1 MAQLSIGLDIGH
13 HQVRAIAL
21 ARPTSAQARAG
32 AVAKVVAS
40 AAVPRL
46 DHDGHPKPLPAVL
59 AEIEALLGKRG
70 ALTVHLG
77 DASNMVRFVPTLALP
92 PDRRQRLLRLE
103 LTQHANEAGDL
114 AADAW
119 EVQVPGEEIV
129 HGCVISQPAHVL
141 TGLQAI
147 RTARLGS
154 ARIAY
159 GPAAIANTAYAAHL
173 AEGEELVLVVDIGA
187 SITGISLIGDHRLLA
202 CRQVP
207 IGGEAFTEALMTPA
221 IDRQAAEKSK
231 VSNEPVPVYSS
242 AAAIAGTTIA
252 TAISET
258 ALLDSD
264 ADLFASPGET
274 FPSTPLIS
282 GSEPQR
288 KRVADASFDAL
299 FEDAE
304 APAAENPRLET
315 PKLETFELETFE
327 LETFELEPRKPRAV
341 TLPPADDALDEYVVL
356 ELDDGPA
363 QAVTTPPLPLTPLP
377 LPSSTPL
384 PGTPTINPERKA
396 LGPELQRTAEALYAQ
411 LASSVLWFRS
421 QLRLDDLRIARVY
434 LCGGGAAL
442 EGLETYLQR
451 RFNCPVALLDPFA
464 QLAPATDKT
473 RLPSDGPAWATAVGL
488 ALATPALSGAQA
500 MVLDLRPESLVRAD
514 FRRQQQIWPFI
525 AAGLLVLATAVG
537 SWVLYSQDVARE
549 ETLSAYSNW
558 KSKRE
563 EMLKQL
569 ATLDADKNA
578 QAEDLRA
585 IAGRIY
591 AGRDLLFAVR
601 AIKELA
607 NEAKQLWIVGFET
620 RGVGTSDSR
629 DDQPQTTTVAAKGY
643 DTAINRGALLLSG
656 RVKFEAASTDTEL
669 DQFLKKWRET
679 LVQWKPAPDAPLLFL
694 KQRVV
699 EWDPIHKTVAARPG
713 GKPPASEGEFPFKI
727 EFTFPPTQLDQITA
741 TRTGSEKP

>member
-119 EVQVPGEEIV
+119 EVQIPGEEIV

-141 TGLQAI
+141 AGLQAI
-147 RTARLGS
+147 HTARLGS

-187 SITGISLIGDHRLLA
+187 TITGISLIGDHRLLA

-207 IGGEAFTEALMTPA
+207 IGGEAFTEALMTPV

-242 AAAIAGTTIA
+242 SAIAGTTIA
-252 TAISET
+252 TAVSET
-258 ALLDSD
+258 ALVGTDE
-264 ADLFASPGET
+264 DLFGTPMESAPTAVPVSTGE
-274 FPSTPLIS
+274 PP
-282 GSEPQR
+282 R
-288 KRVADASFDAL
+288 KRVADAAFDAL

-304 APAAENPRLET
+304 FPAAESPVAVSPTGESPAVRVAPL
-315 PKLETFELETFE
+315 PSFE
-327 LETFELEPRKPRAV
+327 
-341 TLPPADDALDEYVVL
+341 DALDEQIVL
-356 ELDDGPA
+356 ELDDEPQPA
-363 QAVTTPPLPLTPLP
+363 ASTISLPPAPLP
-377 LPSSTPL
+377 LP
-384 PGTPTINPERKA
+384 GAVTINLGRKA

-434 LCGGGAAL
+434 ISGGGAVL
-442 EGLETYLQR
+442 EGLDAYLQR
-451 RFNCPVALLDPFA
+451 RFNCPVAILDPFA
-464 QLAPATDKT
+464 QLAPANDKT

-514 FRRQQQIWPFI
+514 FRRQQQIWPFV
-525 AAGLLVLATAVG
+525 AAGLLVLATAIG
-537 SWVLYSQDVARE
+537 SWVLYSQQVARE
-549 ETLSAYSNW
+549 ETISAYSNW
-558 KSKRE
+558 KSKRDE
-563 EMLKQL
+563 LLKQL
-569 ATLDADKNA
+569 TTLDAEKNA

-591 AGRDLLFAVR
+591 AGRDLLFAAR
-601 AIKELA
+601 ALKELA
-607 NEAKQLWIVGFET
+607 IKAPELWVVRFET
-620 RGVGTSDSR
+620 RGVGASDSR
-629 DDQPQTTTVAAKGY
+629 DGQPQPTTAKGY
-643 DTAINRGALLLSG
+643 DTAIDRGALLLSG
-656 RVKFEAASTDTEL
+656 RVKFDAAPTDTQL
-669 DQFLKKWRET
+669 DQFLKAWRET
-679 LVQWKPAPDAPLLFL
+679 LVQWKPAPDAPPLFL

-699 EWDPIHKTVAARPG
+699 EWDPIHKTVVTRPG
-713 GKPPASEGEFPFKI
+713 GKPVSEGEFPFKI

-741 TRTGSEKP
+741 TRPGPEKP